1 MCFEILHGA
10 WWENLKE
17 MGHLEDLGIDGT
29 KLQLILN
36 KYGGRIWIGFIWLWI
51 GKVAGSRCTW

>member
-1 MCFEILHGA
+1 MD
-10 WWENLKE
+10 
-17 MGHLEDLGIDGT
+17 HLEDLRIDGT
-29 KLQLILN
+29 TLQLILN